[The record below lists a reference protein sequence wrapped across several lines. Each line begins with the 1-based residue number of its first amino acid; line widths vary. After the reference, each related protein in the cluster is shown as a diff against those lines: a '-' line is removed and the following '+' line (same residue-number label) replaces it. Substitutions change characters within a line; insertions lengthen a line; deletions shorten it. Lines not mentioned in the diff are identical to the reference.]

1 LGICRFSTGQL
12 TRNDVSSTLIKF
24 ASVEVKRLKFLMSVI
39 FRLGKKIDEVV
50 DFSGVV
56 GISRRVKGIRLA
68 RDHALRHRGCA

>member
-1 LGICRFSTGQL
+1 
-12 TRNDVSSTLIKF
+12 
-24 ASVEVKRLKFLMSVI
+24 MSVI